1 MKGADRIAKQE
12 KDLRNLTAKIDYI
25 CKMNQN
31 LKVPKD
37 GDSED
42 DGILKKM
49 KLYIDNNRAVAALFM
64 IFLNIGSRYI
74 TLNITSSQEY
84 YLRKLLLPELLV
96 FAVSWMGSRDILIAA
111 AITTGY
117 SIITRLLFNED
128 SNFCILKK
136 RMSKVKNLIDINND
150 NKVSEKE
157 LDQAIKVLAKA
168 RSKGELG
175 DEDMQGGHMQG
186 GEKGDMQGGQK
197 GDMQGGQKGDMQ
209 GGQKGDMQGGQNTE
223 DTEEVT
229 NDNSV
234 EELLLNGSMSIGPEG
249 VQSLEI
255 PVFEG
260 LTYKNAMLPMRQAGH
275 VTNSNPSSWGYT
287 VHTGLPQ
294 VS

>member
-197 GDMQGGQKGDMQ
+197 GDT
-209 GGQKGDMQGGQNTE
+209 QGGQNTE

>member
-1 MKGADRIAKQE
+1 MKGANRIAKQE

-37 GDSED
+37 GDSD
-42 DGILKKM
+42 NDGILKKM
-49 KLYIDNNRAVAALFM
+49 KLYIDNNRAIAAMFM

-96 FAVSWMGSRDILIAA
+96 FAISWMGSRDILIAA

-117 SIITRLLFNED
+117 SIMTRLLFNED

-136 RMSKVKNLIDINND
+136 QMSKVKNLIDINND

-157 LDQAIKVLAKA
+157 FDQAIKVLAKA
-168 RSKGELG
+168 RSNGELG
-175 DEDMQGGHMQG
+175 AVNEKTEMQSR
-186 GEKGDMQGGQK
+186 E
-197 GDMQGGQKGDMQ
+197 
-209 GGQKGDMQGGQNTE
+209 NTE
-223 DTEEVT
+223 NIEDVEKTEES
-229 NDNSV
+229 DNSV

-260 LTYKNAMLPMRQAGH
+260 LTYKNATLPMQQAGH
-275 VTNSNPSSWGYT
+275 VMNSNPSSGGYT

-294 VS
+294 VL

>member
-37 GDSED
+37 GDSD
-42 DGILKKM
+42 NDGILKKM
-49 KLYIDNNRAVAALFM
+49 KLYIDNNRAVAAMFM

-96 FAVSWMGSRDILIAA
+96 FAISWMGSRDILIAA

-117 SIITRLLFNED
+117 SIMTRLLFNED

-168 RSKGELG
+168 RSNGELG
-175 DEDMQGGHMQG
+175 AVNE
-186 GEKGDMQGGQK
+186 
-197 GDMQGGQKGDMQ
+197 
-209 GGQKGDMQGGQNTE
+209 NTE
-223 DTEEVT
+223 MQSGENTEMQSGENTENTENIEKTEES
-229 NDNSV
+229 DNSV

-260 LTYKNAMLPMRQAGH
+260 LTYKNATLPMQQAGH
-275 VTNSNPSSWGYT
+275 VMNSNPSSGGYT

-294 VS
+294 VL

>member
-1 MKGADRIAKQE
+1 MKRADRIAKQE
-12 KDLRNLTAKIDYI
+12 KHLRNLTSKIDYI

-42 DGILKKM
+42 GILTKM

-96 FAVSWMGSRDILIAA
+96 FAISWMGSRDILIAA

-117 SIITRLLFNED
+117 SIMTRLLFNED

-150 NKVSEKE
+150 NKVSDKE

-175 DEDMQGGHMQG
+175 EDTDMQGGPNIDTQSREKTEKT
-186 GEKGDMQGGQK
+186 EKGENTDMK
-197 GDMQGGQKGDMQ
+197 SGDMKSGDM
-209 GGQKGDMQGGQNTE
+209 KSGQNA
-223 DTEEVT
+223 EEIT

-234 EELLLNGSMSIGPEG
+234 EELFLKGSMSIGPEG

-260 LTYKNAMLPMRQAGH
+260 LNYKNATLPMQQAGH
-275 VTNSNPSSWGYT
+275 VTSSNPYSGGYT

>member
-1 MKGADRIAKQE
+1 MFLLLISSNLNRGGYMKGADRIAKQE

-197 GDMQGGQKGDMQ
+197 GDT
-209 GGQKGDMQGGQNTE
+209 QGGQNTE